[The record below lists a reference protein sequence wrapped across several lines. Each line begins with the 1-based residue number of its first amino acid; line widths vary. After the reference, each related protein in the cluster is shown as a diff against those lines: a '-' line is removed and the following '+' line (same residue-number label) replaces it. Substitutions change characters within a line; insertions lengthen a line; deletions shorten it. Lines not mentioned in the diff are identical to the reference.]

1 MKLNEKKSRIKKVE
15 GMELLKKYSTII
27 AYTDFNEIKFA
38 VFELKESLYR
48 LEEYLYYSDTNPF
61 SDNISYIKYSRF
73 VYESYLNDTY
83 IIQTR
88 FRKLIDSIKKEAR
101 FNLTANETRIIEE
114 NFSVVVKK
122 MRKITKDLRGGHVH
136 DRRYNDK
143 DFMICDLMERENRI
157 HKMLTGKP
165 KQEYDGKDLYY
176 YVTVGHL
183 NDVQDMIIENNNYI
197 YGCLDDFLKKILEI
211 IIDKIC
217 VYIDSLKK

>member
-1 MKLNEKKSRIKKVE
+1 MKLNEKKSKIKNFE
-15 GMELLKKYSTII
+15 AMELLKRYSSII
-27 AYTDFNEIKFA
+27 SITDFNEIKFA
-38 VFELKESLYR
+38 IFELKEALKR

-61 SDNISYIKYSRF
+61 SDNISYMKYSRF

-88 FRKLIDSIKKEAR
+88 FRKLIDSIKKESR
-101 FNLTANETRIIEE
+101 FTFTDNEMRIIEE
-114 NFSVVVKK
+114 NYSVIVKK
-122 MRKITKDLRGGHVH
+122 MRKITKDLRGSHVH
-136 DRRYNDK
+136 ERRYNDK

-165 KQEYDGKDLYY
+165 KQEYNGKDVYY
-176 YVTVGHL
+176 YVTIDHL

-197 YGCLDDFLKKILEI
+197 YLCLDEFLKEILEI